1 MAQPRKVAVYGN
13 SLFLAG
19 VEVGLRA
26 IAGLEVVRVD
36 ASASGALIR
45 LLDAHPD
52 AIIFEL
58 SPDAPLAALALPFL
72 AQSPD
77 RLLIGLDAN
86 TYEVVVV
93 SSQQVRA
100 DSVSDLAAVIQAPAG
115 VPV

>member
-26 IAGLEVVRVD
+26 VAGLEVVRVD
-36 ASASGALIR
+36 AAASGALGQ
-45 LLDAHPD
+45 LLDAQPD

-58 SPDAPLAALALPFL
+58 SPDSPLAALALPFL

-77 RLLIGLDAN
+77 RLLIGLNVDTN
-86 TYEVVVV
+86 EVVVL
-93 SSQQVRA
+93 SSQQIRP
-100 DSVSDLAAVIQAPAG
+100 DSLSDLAAMIRAPAS